1 MRIVLS
7 SLTAAA
13 LLASTLGAFAASTM
27 TTGTIKSF
35 DLKQNRITLN
45 DGTAYSLPSGF
56 KDPGLKAG
64 KKVELGWHM
73 QASRH
78 VADTVKLVN

>member
-1 MRIVLS
+1 MRIALS

-13 LLASTLGAFAASTM
+13 LFASALGALAASTM

-35 DLKQNRITLN
+35 VLN
-45 DGTAYSLPSGF
+45 DGTAYSLPTGY

-73 QASRH
+73 QDSRH
-78 VADTVKLVN
+78 VADTVKLMN